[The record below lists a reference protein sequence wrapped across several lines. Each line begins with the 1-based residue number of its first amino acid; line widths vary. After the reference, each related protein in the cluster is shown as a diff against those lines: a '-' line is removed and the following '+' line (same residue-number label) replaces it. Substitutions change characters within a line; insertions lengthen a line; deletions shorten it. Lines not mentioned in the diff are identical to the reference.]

1 MKGITQKHY
10 QALIL
15 ANIDN
20 NDYSDIELLTDDD
33 KIIFATVTVQSE
45 MGGIT
50 QKHCQDWL
58 QGLVSA
64 CAIPFDNVDIIHWAE
79 GILGRELT
87 EEQQYILCYK
97 EYWNN
102 AANALSVLINQSQK
116 A

>member
-20 NDYSDIELLTDDD
+20 SDYSDIELLTDDD
-33 KIIFATVTVQSE
+33 KIIFATLTVESE

-50 QKHCQDWL
+50 QKHCHDWL

-64 CAIPFDNVDIIHWAE
+64 CAIPFENYHIIKWGE
-79 GILGRELT
+79 SILGRELT
-87 EEQQYILCYK
+87 EEQAYILCYK

-102 AANALSVLINQSQK
+102 AANALRVLINQSQK